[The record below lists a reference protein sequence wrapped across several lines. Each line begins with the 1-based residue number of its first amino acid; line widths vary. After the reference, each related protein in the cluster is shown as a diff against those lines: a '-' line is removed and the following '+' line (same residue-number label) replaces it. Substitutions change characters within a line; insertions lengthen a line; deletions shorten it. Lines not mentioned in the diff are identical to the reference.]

1 MPTYKNDNGT
11 WREVKDLYVK
21 DSGTWREVKEGYV
34 NDNGTWRLIHQALF
48 PKINSTNMKLGGN
61 PGVTAGVSL
70 GPSNIA
76 VHVYGNM
83 GTNYLLKSG
92 TVTFGNT
99 TDYRYDNHPVKGFS
113 NQVYVN
119 GDSISQPNPVP
130 GPMPKQTQPKT
141 TIGAINST
149 STTTANV
156 GSIAYSGLLPIN
168 NGVSANITQL
178 YLYDTLVNGANNNT
192 VTKITLDQDAQSLA
206 IWPANHITW
215 IINGRRYSSS
225 WMSNQGGSS
234 TGNVDSGGTP
244 VYKGFDASSTYTDE
258 GTGNFAGIS
267 PSPGTPWNLLSSGST
282 YSFELHNRVYFT
294 LKNETA
300 ARRFYGVTWSTTSN
314 KVSLNMEGSSTQGTA
329 IPSDGWTAVVI
340 NGITFNKSEFTA
352 TEFGFYGY
360 TNFSLTNGYP
370 SNIVTALGDVGDTV
384 SFQLLTE

>member
-61 PGVTAGVSL
+61 PGTLAGVIL
-70 GPSNIA
+70 GGGGA
-76 VHVYGNM
+76 FYTFGNM

-99 TDYRYDNHPVKGFS
+99 TDFRNDNNPVKGFS

-141 TIGAINST
+141 TIGSINST

-156 GSIAYSGLLPIN
+156 GSISYQNLLPVN

-178 YLYDTLVNGANNNT
+178 YLYDTLVNGPNNNT
-192 VTKITLDQDAQSLA
+192 VTKITLDQDSQNLA

-215 IINGRRYSSS
+215 IINGRRYSSK
-225 WMSNQGGSS
+225 WGSNQGGSS

-244 VYKGFDASSTYTDE
+244 VYKGFNADSAYTDE

-267 PSPGTPWNLLSSGST
+267 PSPGTPWNLMSSGST

-300 ARRFYGVTWSTTSN
+300 ARQLYSITWQTSN
-314 KVSLNMEGSSTQGTA
+314 NKISLNMEGSSTQGTGVA
-329 IPSDGWTAVVI
+329 SDGWTAVVI

-352 TEFGFYGY
+352 TENGFYGM
-360 TNFSLTNGYP
+360 TNFSLTNAYP

>member
-48 PKINSTNMKLGGN
+48 PKVNSTNMKLGGN
-61 PGVTAGVSL
+61 PGTLAGVIL
-70 GPSNIA
+70 GGGGA
-76 VHVYGNM
+76 FYTFGNM

-99 TDYRYDNHPVKGFS
+99 TDFRNDNNPVKGFS

-119 GDSISQPNPVP
+119 GDSINQPNPVP
-130 GPMPKQTQPKT
+130 GPSAKQTQPKT
-141 TIGAINST
+141 TIGSINST

-156 GSIAYSGLLPIN
+156 GSIQYSGLLPIN

-178 YLYDTLVNGANNNT
+178 YLYDTLVNGPNNNT
-192 VTKITLDQDAQSLA
+192 ITKITLDQDSQSLA

-215 IINGRRYSSS
+215 IINGRRYSSK
-225 WMSNQGGSS
+225 WASNQGGSS
-234 TGNVDSGGTP
+234 TGNIDSGGTP
-244 VYKGFDASSTYTDE
+244 VYKGFNADSAYTDE

-267 PSPGTPWNLLSSGST
+267 PSPGTPWNLISSGST

-300 ARRFYGVTWSTTSN
+300 ARQLYSVTWQTSN
-314 KVSLNMEGSSTQGTA
+314 NKISLNMEGTSNTGTGVA
-329 IPSDGWTAVVI
+329 SDGWTAVVI

-352 TEFGFYGY
+352 TESSFYGM
-360 TNFSLTNGYP
+360 TNFSLTNAYP